1 MISVL
6 LRRHSIECLK
16 FAAKISH
23 IFKACCLSYNE
34 NAVFS
39 FRKKLGS
46 TLQTI
51 FQSIINGRCMQI
63 AFKNGSFANV
73 GVVKSICKQVQTA
86 AYQGSN
92 HGISATGGFTS
103 HGYSCRNRVS
113 FVNWS
118 AYVSYAVDLI
128 IDFAVCHSRSLPDW
142 NWIVGVS
149 WRAFRCITTR
159 YFGNAV
165 VICITLSWTQISVFA
180 PAVFTCQ
187 ATDGLLPKIKLSFDL
202 EYIIPQKN
210 RLVKSAIWP
219 FCRFDKRF
227 ILWYNICS
235 CFYGCPFWAAFS
247 VSRRL

>member
-1 MISVL
+1 MAFSIYKSTQKVSAQHTDKSGKRTVL
-6 LRRHSIECLK
+6 PVPSIN
-16 FAAKISH
+16 I
-23 IFKACCLSYNE
+23 
-34 NAVFS
+34 
-39 FRKKLGS
+39 
-46 TLQTI
+46 
-51 FQSIINGRCMQI
+51 
-63 AFKNGSFANV
+63 GSFANV
-73 GVVKSICKQVQTA
+73 GVVKSICKQKQTA
-86 AYQGSN
+86 AYQSSN

-128 IDFAVCHSRSLPDW
+128 IDFAVCHSRSPPDW

-180 PAVFTCQ
+180 PAVFICQ

-227 ILWYNICS
+227 ILWYNIYPY
-235 CFYGCPFWAAFS
+235 FYGCPFWAAFS
-247 VSRRL
+247 IFRRL

>member
-1 MISVL
+1 ML
-6 LRRHSIECLK
+6 WLGWF
-16 FAAKISH
+16 FAWHLNNGA
-23 IFKACCLSYNE
+23 
-34 NAVFS
+34 AVF
-39 FRKKLGS
+39 
-46 TLQTI
+46 
-51 FQSIINGRCMQI
+51 
-63 AFKNGSFANV
+63 FKGSFANV

>member
-1 MISVL
+1 MGS
-6 LRRHSIECLK
+6 LR
-16 FAAKISH
+16 
-23 IFKACCLSYNE
+23 
-34 NAVFS
+34 
-39 FRKKLGS
+39 
-46 TLQTI
+46 
-51 FQSIINGRCMQI
+51 
-63 AFKNGSFANV
+63 NV

-128 IDFAVCHSRSLPDW
+128 IDFAVCHSRSPPDW

-149 WRAFRCITTR
+149 WRTFRCITTR

-165 VICITLSWTQISVFA
+165 VICTTLSWTQIFVFA
-180 PAVFTCQ
+180 PVGFDCQ
-187 ATDGLLPKIKLSFDL
+187 ATNGLLPKIKLSFDL

-219 FCRFDKRF
+219 FCRFDKHF
-227 ILWYNICS
+227 ILWYNIYS

-247 VSRRL
+247 ISRRL